1 MYRNCVSNS
10 CRRFMAVELDDWV
23 DDNSSIVVVV
33 VVVVAVSGTYSV
45 GNCIRICSSMGNFRK
60 VRYIIS

>member
-1 MYRNCVSNS
+1 
-10 CRRFMAVELDDWV
+10 MAVELDDWV
-23 DDNSSIVVVV
+23 DDNSSI
-33 VVVVAVSGTYSV
+33 VVVAVSGTYSV